1 MKPRE
6 RQAMRY
12 AERSVSERQSGI
24 RADRSEGMK
33 GIAGLLIDRTRGRG
47 GVAASDTGGH
57 RC

>member
-6 RQAMRY
+6 RQARRY

-47 GVAASDTGGH
+47 GVAAPDTGGH